1 MNMLFLKKCGIAA
14 SIGLASLVPFSAK
27 AVTLEYDFGQVF
39 TGDGPVSPVQ
49 PWVVATFTD
58 GVTPGTVL
66 FSVSNPNLTGAENVD
81 ELYVNLNP
89 IFSPNDLT
97 FTLQSSSP
105 GFTVPTISEG
115 VNSFKADGDGKYDV
129 LFQFSQGGTAFGVG
143 DSMTYLISGGANI
156 PNLSAMDFAYMSA
169 PAGGNGPFYMAIHVQ
184 RIQLPT
190 GQSSGWVAPLNNQY
204 TVVPEPSSGLLGLLL
219 GGVAFGLRSVGRS
232 RKST

>member
-1 MNMLFLKKCGIAA
+1 MLFLKKCGIAA
-14 SIGLASLVPFSAK
+14 SIGLASLIPFSAK
-27 AVTLEYDFGQVF
+27 AFTLEYDFGQVF
-39 TGDGPVSPVQ
+39 TGDAPVSGVQ
-49 PWVVATFTD
+49 PWVKAIFQDVSPGLVSFT
-58 GVTPGTVL
+58 
-66 FSVSNPNLTGAENVD
+66 VSNPNLTGVENVD

-143 DSMTYLISGGANI
+143 DSMAYLISGGANI
-156 PNLSAMDFAYMSA
+156 PNLNAMDFAYMSA

-184 RIQLPT
+184 RIQLPS

-204 TVVPEPSSGLLGLLL
+204 VVVPEPSSALLGLLA
-219 GGVAFGLRSVGRS
+219 GGVALGLRTVRQS
-232 RKST
+232 RKSA